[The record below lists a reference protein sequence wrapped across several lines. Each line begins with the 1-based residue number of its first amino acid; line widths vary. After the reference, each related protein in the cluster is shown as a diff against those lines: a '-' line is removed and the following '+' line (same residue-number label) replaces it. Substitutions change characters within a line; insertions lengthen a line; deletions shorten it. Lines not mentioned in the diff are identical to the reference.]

1 MTTKEYLSQ
10 AMRYKRRYEM
20 AMSEVEYVRS
30 MADGVKAIRYDKDQV
45 QSSPKN
51 DQMVE
56 YMIRLERAEDRAFNA
71 SEKYFEAYVTIQT
84 QITMISPQLYSDVL
98 WSRYIQGQRLWQIAD
113 EMNYSYGYIKH
124 IHGLALLE
132 FGKVFRE
139 AIHENGRATRS

>member
-30 MADGVKAIRYDKDQV
+30 MADGVKAIRYDKDLV

-51 DQMVE
+51 DPMVE

-71 SEKYFEAYVTIQT
+71 SQKYFEAYVTIQT

-113 EMNYSYGYIKH
+113 EMGYSYGH
-124 IHGLALLE
+124 MRRIHGLALVE
-132 FGKVFRE
+132 FGKVFSE
-139 AIHENGRATRS
+139 AIKDATK